1 MNKTTPTDVVRSLL
15 WILEVQAHI
24 NDCCATER
32 DDFEC
37 IRMAGVLQ
45 TRVDREWDRLGLL
58 VRRCPRPYS
67 ALRDQRLASVGEQT
81 LIQTHH

>member
-1 MNKTTPTDVVRSLL
+1 MNKSTPKEVVRSLL

-32 DDFEC
+32 DNFEC
-37 IRMAGVLQ
+37 IRMASVLQ

-58 VRRCPRPYS
+58 VRHCPRPYS
-67 ALRDQRLASVGEQT
+67 ALRDQGFASVGEPG

>member
-1 MNKTTPTDVVRSLL
+1 MNAMTPTDVVRAVV

-24 NDCCATER
+24 NDCCATEPE
-32 DDFEC
+32 DFEC
-37 IRMAGVLQ
+37 IRAASILQ

-67 ALRDQRLASVGEQT
+67 ALRDQRAAAISDHAFT
-81 LIQTHH
+81 RIHH